1 MRNALMIL
9 SLTPVPVKIPPYAL
23 ETDLLE
29 EFILLKSCGL
39 PTLTPCIGVHLVCFL
54 IRRRMSLH
62 PGVFTGLKLLL
73 LVLYA
78 LFLLYVILLSSIF
91 RSLIFNPH

>member
-9 SLTPVPVKIPPYAL
+9 SLTSVPVKIP
-23 ETDLLE
+23 
-29 EFILLKSCGL
+29 SCGL
-39 PTLTPCIGVHLVCFL
+39 PTLTPCMWVQVVCFL
-54 IRRRMSLH
+54 IRWRTSLP

-91 RSLIFNPH
+91 R

>member
-9 SLTPVPVKIPPYAL
+9 SLTSVPVKIPP
-23 ETDLLE
+23 DLLE

-39 PTLTPCIGVHLVCFL
+39 PTLTPCMWVQVVCFL
-54 IRRRMSLH
+54 IRWRTSLP

-78 LFLLYVILLSSIF
+78 LFLMYVILLSSIF